1 MAFSLTPS
9 YPSVILL
16 VFLLS
21 FPHASPSASSPSPS
35 FEKEFL
41 TVPNSIFSSTVK
53 SAIDQVHQTLFILT
67 NVAGLLN
74 DLRLTNAVNDCADLL
89 DVSSDELTMSLDV
102 AESVKSNGHRNGTG
116 HPGSDMKAWLS
127 AALGNQDTC
136 LDGFDGTNGIVKTL
150 VAGSVQGVVS
160 VVADVLRMVRNIP
173 SGKSSASGFP
183 KWIKPG
189 ERRLLQAP
197 VSNVTPDVT
206 VAADG
211 SGNFTSV
218 MDAVTAAPDNI
229 VRRYVIYIKRGVYK
243 ENVEIKKKKWNL
255 MMIGDGMG
263 VTVISGNRSFIDGWT
278 TYRSATFAVSGMG
291 FIARDMTFE
300 NTAGPSKHQ
309 AVALRS
315 DSDLSAFFRC
325 GINGYQDTLYAHALR
340 QFYRE
345 CRITG
350 TVDFIFGN
358 AAAVFQ
364 NCQILARKPLPDQK
378 NSVTAHGRKYA
389 DQTTGFSFQYCNV
402 TADADLLASPNST
415 ATYLGRPWKEYSRTI
430 FMQSYLS
437 GVIRPEGWLEWQG
450 DFALSTLYYAE
461 YINYGTGAGLVNR
474 VQWPGFHAINESSQ
488 AYNYT
493 VAQFI
498 DGNIWLPQTGVR
510 YTLGLTT

>member
-278 TYRSATFAVSGMG
+278 TYRSATFG
-291 FIARDMTFE
+291 
-300 NTAGPSKHQ
+300 K
-309 AVALRS
+309 
-315 DSDLSAFFRC
+315 
-325 GINGYQDTLYAHALR
+325 
-340 QFYRE
+340 
-345 CRITG
+345 
-350 TVDFIFGN
+350 
-358 AAAVFQ
+358 
-364 NCQILARKPLPDQK
+364 
-378 NSVTAHGRKYA
+378 
-389 DQTTGFSFQYCNV
+389 
-402 TADADLLASPNST
+402 
-415 ATYLGRPWKEYSRTI
+415 
-430 FMQSYLS
+430 
-437 GVIRPEGWLEWQG
+437 
-450 DFALSTLYYAE
+450 
-461 YINYGTGAGLVNR
+461 
-474 VQWPGFHAINESSQ
+474 
-488 AYNYT
+488 
-493 VAQFI
+493 
-498 DGNIWLPQTGVR
+498 
-510 YTLGLTT
+510 